1 MRAPVAAP
9 ARARADAPAA
19 GADTHEPM
27 ICWRDLWM
35 EGMPGMAEKPKV
47 RRKAPA
53 AAYKPPK
60 APVPPPAAEARAA
73 PRSAAPKA
81 MPEATPKAT
90 PEATGPAAAQA
101 AAPVP
106 AAPPGWKAEAIQTPG
121 GAVSVVTLV
130 SGPERSGGSGGTT
143 YARAAGSGDGT
154 VAGFD
159 PRRDALALVGVAEAR
174 VEPMRDDEV
183 AVRLP
188 DGATVT
194 LRLRG

>member
-1 MRAPVAAP
+1 
-9 ARARADAPAA
+9 
-19 GADTHEPM
+19 
-27 ICWRDLWM
+27 
-35 EGMPGMAEKPKV
+35 MPGMAQKPKV

-53 AAYKPPK
+53 TASDKPPK
-60 APVPPPAAEARAA
+60 APVPPPSTDAPAA
-73 PRSAAPKA
+73 PPP
-81 MPEATPKAT
+81 PEATR
-90 PEATGPAAAQA
+90 PAPPAEP

-106 AAPPGWKAEAIQTPG
+106 AAPPGWKAEAFPTPG

-130 SGPERSGGSGGTT
+130 SGPERSGPGGST

-159 PRRDALALVGVAEAR
+159 PRRDTLALVDVAEAR
-174 VEPMRDDEV
+174 VEPVGESEV

-188 DGATVT
+188 DGTTVT

>member
-1 MRAPVAAP
+1 M
-9 ARARADAPAA
+9 
-19 GADTHEPM
+19 
-27 ICWRDLWM
+27 L
-35 EGMPGMAEKPKV
+35 GMAEKPKV

-53 AAYKPPK
+53 AAANKPPK
-60 APVPPPAAEARAA
+60 AAVPPPATEA
-73 PRSAAPKA
+73 
-81 MPEATPKAT
+81 
-90 PEATGPAAAQA
+90 
-101 AAPVP
+101 P
-106 AAPPGWKAEAIQTPG
+106 AAPPPATPNVTPKRGPEARPKAPPPAPAAAPAPAAPAPAAQSGWKAEAIQTPG

-130 SGPERSGGSGGTT
+130 SSPERSGGPGGST

-159 PRRDALALVGVAEAR
+159 PRRDTLALVGVAEAR
-174 VEPMRDDEV
+174 VEPVGEGEV

>member
-1 MRAPVAAP
+1 
-9 ARARADAPAA
+9 
-19 GADTHEPM
+19 
-27 ICWRDLWM
+27 
-35 EGMPGMAEKPKV
+35 MAEKPKA

-53 AAYKPPK
+53 AAAHKPPQ
-60 APVPPPAAEARAA
+60 AAVPPPATEA
-73 PRSAAPKA
+73 
-81 MPEATPKAT
+81 
-90 PEATGPAAAQA
+90 PAAEP

-106 AAPPGWKAEAIQTPG
+106 AAPPGWKAGAIPTPG

-130 SGPERSGGSGGTT
+130 SGPERSGGPGGST

-159 PRRDALALVGVAEAR
+159 PRRDTLALVGVAEAR
-174 VEPMRDDEV
+174 VEPRGDGEV

>member
-1 MRAPVAAP
+1 
-9 ARARADAPAA
+9 
-19 GADTHEPM
+19 
-27 ICWRDLWM
+27 
-35 EGMPGMAEKPKV
+35 MPGMAQKPKV

-53 AAYKPPK
+53 TVSDKPPK
-60 APVPPPAAEARAA
+60 APVPPSATEAPA
-73 PRSAAPKA
+73 
-81 MPEATPKAT
+81 PEP
-90 PEATGPAAAQA
+90 

-121 GAVSVVTLV
+121 GAVPVVTLV
-130 SGPERSGGSGGTT
+130 SGPERLPGQVGSTYSRVAGT
-143 YARAAGSGDGT
+143 GDGT

-159 PRRDALALVGVAEAR
+159 PRRDTLALVGTAEVR
-174 VEPMRDDEV
+174 VEPVDEGEV

>member
-1 MRAPVAAP
+1 
-9 ARARADAPAA
+9 
-19 GADTHEPM
+19 
-27 ICWRDLWM
+27 M
-35 EGMPGMAEKPKV
+35 EEKPKA
-47 RRKAPA
+47 RRKSPA
-53 AAYKPPK
+53 ADKPPK
-60 APVPPPAAEARAA
+60 AAVPPPAAEAPAA
-73 PRSAAPKA
+73 P
-81 MPEATPKAT
+81 PEATPKAVPKVT
-90 PEATGPAAAQA
+90 PKAKPKAVPEATAPAPAEAAAPVP

-106 AAPPGWKAEAIQTPG
+106 AAPPGWKAEAIPTPG

-130 SGPERSGGSGGTT
+130 SVPRRSGGPGGST

-159 PRRDALALVGVAEAR
+159 PRRDTLALVGTAEAR
-174 VEPMRDDEV
+174 IEPVGEGEV

>member
-1 MRAPVAAP
+1 M
-9 ARARADAPAA
+9 
-19 GADTHEPM
+19 
-27 ICWRDLWM
+27 L
-35 EGMPGMAEKPKV
+35 GMAEKPKV

-53 AAYKPPK
+53 TAANEPPK
-60 APVPPPAAEARAA
+60 APVPPPAAEAPAA
-73 PRSAAPKA
+73 PR
-81 MPEATPKAT
+81 EATPKAVPKVT
-90 PEATGPAAAQA
+90 PKAKPEATREATHPAPAKA
-101 AAPVP
+101 AAPVSAAPAP
-106 AAPPGWKAEAIQTPG
+106 AAPSGWKAEAIPTPG
-121 GAVSVVTLV
+121 GEVSVVTLV
-130 SGPERSGGSGGTT
+130 SGPERSGGPGGST

-159 PRRDALALVGVAEAR
+159 PRRDTLALVGVAEAR

>member
-1 MRAPVAAP
+1 
-9 ARARADAPAA
+9 
-19 GADTHEPM
+19 
-27 ICWRDLWM
+27 
-35 EGMPGMAEKPKV
+35 
-47 RRKAPA
+47 
-53 AAYKPPK
+53 
-60 APVPPPAAEARAA
+60 
-73 PRSAAPKA
+73 
-81 MPEATPKAT
+81 MPEAT
-90 PEATGPAAAQA
+90 PEATGPAPAQG

-106 AAPPGWKAEAIQTPG
+106 AAPPGWKAEAIPTPG

-130 SGPERSGGSGGTT
+130 SGPERSGGPGGST

-159 PRRDALALVGVAEAR
+159 PRRDTLALVGVAEAR
-174 VEPMRDDEV
+174 VAPMRDDAV